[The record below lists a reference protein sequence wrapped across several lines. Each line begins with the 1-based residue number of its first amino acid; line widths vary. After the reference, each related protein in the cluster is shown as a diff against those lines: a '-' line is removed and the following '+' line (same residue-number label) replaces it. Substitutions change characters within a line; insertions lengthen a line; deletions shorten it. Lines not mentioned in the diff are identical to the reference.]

1 MKKSTMWVIGLGIL
15 MIVLSGP
22 LLTNILMSI
31 KAPDFLVPK
40 EGISTDG
47 VWVGFMAT
55 FYGAIIGGTISGLIT
70 YLGVLKTIN
79 SQNEQN
85 KKDELLNKRCFL
97 HIQEIYNAELDLK
110 NLNVKK
116 SRLIL
121 RDAYA
126 DYFWNKAY
134 REQPIFNFIELKNND
149 NNRCLNCNIVIVLKK
164 EADGESVEKEFYI
177 PVINKEEKVYIHIDP
192 HPMYDYRLL
201 DITMTYETIA
211 NEKMKMERRFTQRN
225 GEYFGKD
232 TYYVYCS
239 EKEDYRK
246 IFNIDGSSDE
256 WIYISHD

>member
-1 MKKSTMWVIGLGIL
+1 MWIIGLSIL
-15 MIVLSGP
+15 AIVLSGP

-97 HIQEIYNAELDLK
+97 QIQEIYNAELDLK

-121 RDAYA
+121 RDKYA
-126 DYFWNKAY
+126 DYFGNKAY
-134 REQPIFNFIELKNND
+134 KEQPIFNFIELKNND
-149 NNRCLNCNIVIVLKK
+149 NNRCLNCNISIILEK
-164 EADGESVEKEFYI
+164 EADGVREGKEFYI
-177 PVINKEEKVYIHIDP
+177 PVINKEEQVYIHIDP
-192 HPMYDYRLL
+192 DPMYNYRLL

-211 NEKMKMERRFTQRN
+211 NEKMKMERRFTRRN

-232 TYYVYCS
+232 TYYIYCS
-239 EKEDYRK
+239 KNEDYQP
-246 IFNIDGSSDE
+246 IFNINGSSDE
-256 WIYISHD
+256 WIHISHD